1 MKDWKYRSTNVPFQ
15 RFQFFQQA
23 QYYLKVLVFLL
34 PKFGDELERDHIISN
49 IIHQMINDGSILFF
63 SQIKSKLCFFPS
75 ENILTLEIRLTC
87 ALVWHLLKDNFQLSP
102 DDKVDWLFFLSRK

>member
-1 MKDWKYRSTNVPFQ
+1 
-15 RFQFFQQA
+15 
-23 QYYLKVLVFLL
+23 
-34 PKFGDELERDHIISN
+34 
-49 IIHQMINDGSILFF
+49 MINDGSILFF

-102 DDKVDWLFFLSRK
+102 DDKVD